1 MLKKENMTAIC
12 RPGALSVSSVPKTI
26 ADAMSLVLN
35 MGEHFLWVGSLCIV
49 QDDIKDKRTQRPQMA
64 SIFRGGLF
72 TIIAGHGN
80 TADASLPG
88 ISSPRRDLNVAH
100 LNGISISETQAPFD
114 CHPIT
119 DTPWNSRGWTFQENI
134 ASRHR
139 LIFLE
144 SSIMWSCLTTDR
156 AEEVDLE
163 AKDTEFHFTEGGRY
177 VMSRVNLK
185 FPVGS
190 YPGLVAE
197 YSQRDLTNQSDAYD
211 AFGLS

>member
-1 MLKKENMTAIC
+1 MTAIC
-12 RPGALSVSSVPKTI
+12 RPGALSLSSVPKTI

-49 QDDIKDKRTQRPQMA
+49 QDDIKDKRTQIPQMA
-64 SIFRGGLF
+64 SIFGGGLF

-119 DTPWNSRGWTFQENI
+119 DTPWNSRGWNFQENI
-134 ASRHR
+134 VSSRR

-144 SSIMWSCLTTDR
+144 SSSCGAASPLTVPKKSTSKPKTPNSISQSGTD
-156 AEEVDLE
+156 
-163 AKDTEFHFTEGGRY
+163 
-177 VMSRVNLK
+177 M
-185 FPVGS
+185 
-190 YPGLVAE
+190 
-197 YSQRDLTNQSDAYD
+197 
-211 AFGLS
+211 